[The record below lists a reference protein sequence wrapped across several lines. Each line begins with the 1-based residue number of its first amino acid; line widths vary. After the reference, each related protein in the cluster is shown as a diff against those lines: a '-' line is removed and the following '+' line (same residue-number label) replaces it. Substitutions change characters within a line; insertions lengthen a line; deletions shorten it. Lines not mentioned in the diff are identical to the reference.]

1 MGAMKGSSKAPKCCI
16 SFLIILSQFQLLKVM
31 LVFFSLVF
39 PCFKDD
45 VVQGQCGLHNGYFMQ
60 LEGNVG
66 RVGWLTIRKIS
77 HFWQI
82 GCIPLLQY
90 AEFGFWHIG
99 KCYFLSVSQRW
110 KLVCIC

>member
-1 MGAMKGSSKAPKCCI
+1 MLYQFPYN
-16 SFLIILSQFQLLKVM
+16 LSQFQLLKVM

-99 KCYFLSVSQRW
+99 KCYFLVFLKGGNWSAFVECTPR
-110 KLVCIC
+110 CGPIIG